1 MEVVDANGNMFGI
14 PGIIISG
21 PDGKPKTIVVAV
33 PSGPAG
39 GDLTGTYPNPGVNWA
54 NGLATYALQFYP
66 LSSNPAGYLT
76 TITNSQ
82 VLLALGFTPVNVA
95 GDTMLG
101 NLILNTDPT
110 NPLGAAT
117 KQYVDNIVSGINF
130 HSPAHAA
137 TTGNLS
143 ATYLNGSSGVGATLT
158 ATANGAL
165 IVDGHTMLTGE
176 RVLVWQQTSGLENGI
191 YDVTQ
196 TGSVSTPFILTRSS
210 DADNSPTGELAYGD
224 FCFVQQGTLY
234 GGYGFIMNTP
244 GTITIGVTS
253 ISYVQFNAAQAV
265 TAGYGLQELTP
276 NVISVDTSLI
286 ATVASLG
293 SYLTSAAAALTYY
306 PLTNPAGYID
316 SSALTPYLTSASAA
330 STYLTIATAASTYY
344 LATNPAGYITS
355 AALSGYLTS
364 ALAATTYYPL
374 TNPSGYISG
383 ITSGNVTTALGYT
396 PVTNARNINTTAP
409 LAGGGD
415 LSADRTL
422 SITQAT
428 TSTDGYLSST
438 DWNTFNNKTRQQFN
452 NSTGTQAITANTVTY
467 LTNSAISTTNIKA
480 GTVITW
486 NISVTKTAA
495 GTAAPAWTVRFGTNA
510 STADTTILTF
520 TGAAQTAAVDTG
532 MITIQCIFRTVGS
545 GTSAV
550 LVGHYSLV
558 HQLATTGLSTGQ
570 GGAFATSAGFNS
582 TTASAFLGVTVNSGA
597 SAVWTVNQ
605 VFVKMENTL

>member
-1 MEVVDANGNMFGI
+1 MIQLTDANGNVFG
-14 PGIIISG
+14 PGGIQVTG
-21 PDGKPKTIVVAV
+21 PDGKPKTI
-33 PSGPAG
+33 AG
-39 GDLTGTYPNPGVNWA
+39 GSAVWGSITGTLTAQTDLTTYLSGN
-54 NGLATYALQFYP
+54 YYP

-76 TITNSQ
+76 SSALSPYLTSATAASTYYPLTNPSGYISGITSSD
-82 VLLALGFTPVNVA
+82 VTTALGYTPVNKA
-95 GDTMLG
+95 GDTMTG

-110 NPLGAAT
+110 NALGAAT

-130 HSPAHAA
+130 HEPVHAA

-165 IVDGHTMLTGE
+165 IVDGHTLLTGE
-176 RVLVWQQTSGLENGI
+176 RVMVWQQTSGLENGI
-191 YDVTQ
+191 YDVTD
-196 TGSVSTPFILTRSS
+196 TGSPSTPFILTRSA

-253 ISYVQFNAAQAV
+253 ISYVQFNAAQSVA
-265 TAGYGLQELTP
+265 AGYGLEELSP
-276 NVISVDTSLI
+276 NVISAVTSIL

-306 PLTNPAGYID
+306 PLTNPSGYID
-316 SSALTPYLTSASAA
+316 SSALTP
-330 STYLTIATAASTYY
+330 
-344 LATNPAGYITS
+344 
-355 AALSGYLTS
+355 YLTS

-374 TNPSGYISG
+374 TNPSGYITG
-383 ITSGNVTTALGYT
+383 ITSGDVTTALGYT

-415 LSADRTL
+415 LTADRTL

-438 DWNTFNNKTRQQFN
+438 DWNTFNNKSKQHFD
-452 NSTGTQAITANTVTY
+452 NSTGTQSIPANTVTY
-467 LTNSAISTTNIKA
+467 ITDSHISTASIKA

-495 GTAAPAWTVRFGTNA
+495 GTAAPVFTVKFGTA
-510 STADTTILTF
+510 ISTADTTILTF
-520 TGAAQTAAVDTG
+520 TGNAQTAAADDG
-532 MITIQCIFRTVGS
+532 IFTIQCVFRTVGS

-558 HQLATTGLSTGQ
+558 HRLDATGLSN
-570 GGAFATSAGFNS
+570 GGGSAFATSAGFNS